1 MTLEKPEKQ
10 LHAQLA
16 RYMDLKAFNA
26 KKVGKEQAERLKARR
41 EIATKKARAA
51 VRFFMKP
58 DNNERLNRQYAAA
71 GNDPQALAL
80 SRFFA
85 AAMENMRDGWDWDGL
100 DMQET
105 AKKAGLIYE
114 RLYDPETDAGMDAD
128 VGDPVW
134 VVTKAGAA
142 ALALSRQN
150 EEKDNG

>member
-1 MTLEKPEKQ
+1 MTLEKPKTV
-10 LHAQLA
+10 A
-16 RYMDLKAFNA
+16 D
-26 KKVGKEQAERLKARR
+26 V
-41 EIATKKARAA
+41 
-51 VRFFMKP
+51 
-58 DNNERLNRQYAAA
+58 
-71 GNDPQALAL
+71 LAL

-134 VVTKAGAA
+134 VVTEAGAA

-150 EEKDNG
+150 EEKANG